1 MKTILIIGS
10 IVVTSALIA
19 YTIGIF
25 TEQRIKRITPF
36 VLFFLS
42 LGLLLDSTATVCMI
56 IGSSNSPFTFHGFIG
71 YSGLLAM
78 IIENYLAYK
87 FYFANSS
94 TTQVPKG
101 LHLYSRFAFVFWVLV
116 YITGALLVALK

>member
-1 MKTILIIGS
+1 MKVILIIGS
-10 IVVTSALIA
+10 IVVTTALISYA
-19 YTIGIF
+19 VGIIA
-25 TEQRIKRITPF
+25 EQRLRRITPF

-56 IGSSNSPFTFHGFIG
+56 IGSTNSPFTFHGFIG

-78 IIENYLAYK
+78 IIETFLAFK
-87 FYFANSS
+87 FYRKNGS
-94 TTQVPKG
+94 TTLVSKG
-101 LHLYSRFAFVFWVLV
+101 LHLYSRFAFIFWVLV